1 MIGAVFPETRAMFFD
16 LIDGTEHAGVTVAA
30 CYQLPYPL
38 EDSLPQV
45 LLYTQRATEGYVD
58 RTEWLT
64 VTVYAAPGEA
74 VPILESIRAGLVD
87 RPHDTDSGFI
97 DDVVCEQAP
106 QDVPYMSDLIMQA
119 SATFRVTSRPQ

>member
-1 MIGAVFPETRAMFFD
+1 MIGAVFPETRAVFFD
-16 LIDGTEHAGVTVAA
+16 LIDGTEHAGVEVAA

-38 EDSLPQV
+38 EDELPQV
-45 LLYTQRATEGYVD
+45 LLYTQRSTEGYVD

-87 RPHDTDSGFI
+87 RPHDTPSGFI

-119 SATFRVTSRPQ
+119 SATFRVTARPV